1 MFARL
6 KTNTQ
11 ATVECIHNRDFEV
24 EVEGP
29 QLFFLMGDHYN
40 KIMKVD
46 KYLGE
51 VAIYSPNF
59 QPEYGCAWVGL
70 ASDFEIIEV

>member
-24 EVEGP
+24 EVEP
-29 QLFFLMGDHYN
+29 SQLFHLLGDNFN

-46 KYLGE
+46 KHLGE

-59 QPEYGCAWVGL
+59 QPEHGCAWVGL
-70 ASDFEIIEV
+70 ADDFDIIEV